1 MKKNYFILLLIGL
14 LFFAPISLFS
24 QVRYS
29 MLREYVSRGNLDA
42 CVQLAILLWN
52 GDGVKQDRQEALALF
67 NQAAD
72 GGNASAFFLLGH
84 VMDAEGNQ
92 EQAFENYKK
101 AADAGLMDAINTVA
115 YRYANGQGTEQSYE
129 MAHQYIDTILNAE
142 TVPNADKAMYYDSKG
157 EFYLMNKEWG
167 KAKEMLDKALEMNP
181 SLASE
186 KTVLYQAF
194 YSEDSELAKE
204 RLAAEMA
211 EANRHAAE
219 WAEEERLKAEEA
231 GAKRIAQEKD
241 NKTEIEA
248 EKNTTE
254 TIAADGVVSQKV
266 DEEHFVEEQN
276 VKEDNNAS
284 EILSERIEP
293 DLLVAEEKKVSDVS
307 PTVKRKEQESVKEK
321 RTRESTSGLV
331 QSVGVSTAG
340 FSEIYFYDDLE
351 NNMVIDVADD
361 RTLFFL
367 DYSIGYQFSSGLRF
381 SLLFEGTILK
391 EFQYDGPYHIEPVTP
406 GVQLAAC
413 AEARYSAVVGKL
425 CPFLAIGIG
434 HSLMGLETNG
444 IDPYYVKIGQ
454 AFRLRGKQCVELS
467 IGYKTIY
474 ATESFSFSVAYS
486 F

>member
-1 MKKNYFILLLIGL
+1 MNTRLIILIYLCFAFSLVSRAQDYLGSWQTSESVNPSTGLIEQLTLKLSDNGDFTLMKLYVTGANTGLCYLTKGQYAVNERTL
-14 LFFAPISLFS
+14 LFNYNGGGGI
-24 QVRYS
+24 
-29 MLREYVSRGNLDA
+29 MLK
-42 CVQLAILLWN
+42 I
-52 GDGVKQDRQEALALF
+52 GDELYPCWDNHYQHV
-67 NQAAD
+67 
-72 GGNASAFFLLGH
+72 FL
-84 VMDAEGNQ
+84 
-92 EQAFENYKK
+92 
-101 AADAGLMDAINTVA
+101 
-115 YRYANGQGTEQSYE
+115 ANGIKVNDLLVAGRAYHKTLPELTEITLSDKSHLE
-129 MAHQYIDTILNAE
+129 TTEWKMVPIDKQVAKTE
-142 TVPNADKAMYYDSKG
+142 T
-157 EFYLMNKEWG
+157 
-167 KAKEMLDKALEMNP
+167 
-181 SLASE
+181 
-186 KTVLYQAF
+186 
-194 YSEDSELAKE
+194 
-204 RLAAEMA
+204 
-211 EANRHAAE
+211 
-219 WAEEERLKAEEA
+219 
-231 GAKRIAQEKD
+231 D
-241 NKTEIEA
+241 NKTEVEA

-254 TIAADGVVSQKV
+254 NIAADGEVSQKV

-340 FSEIYFYDDLE
+340 FSKIYFYDDLE

>member
-92 EQAFENYKK
+92 EKAFENYKK

-142 TVPNADKAMYYDSKG
+142 TVPDADKAMYYDSKG

-254 TIAADGVVSQKV
+254 TIAADGVVSQKS
-266 DEEHFVEEQN
+266 EENLF
-276 VKEDNNAS
+276 
-284 EILSERIEP
+284 
-293 DLLVAEEKKVSDVS
+293 AEEKTEAEITRATLNNSQSQFVRKGSKLLFADTNQFVTSSDFTNSSAWQQYEKGSLQMNRSNYMFIASGVGLVLGGAGLAMMMGDS
-307 PTVKRKEQESVKEK
+307 DLLYSVGMVGFLSGLAVTSVGAITGLIL
-321 RTRESTSGLV
+321 RTSGKTKIEKAMSTEISGYTSTVSFGLQ
-331 QSVGVSTAG
+331 QSGVGIALN
-340 FSEIYFYDDLE
+340 F
-351 NNMVIDVADD
+351 
-361 RTLFFL
+361 
-367 DYSIGYQFSSGLRF
+367 
-381 SLLFEGTILK
+381 
-391 EFQYDGPYHIEPVTP
+391 
-406 GVQLAAC
+406 
-413 AEARYSAVVGKL
+413 
-425 CPFLAIGIG
+425 
-434 HSLMGLETNG
+434 
-444 IDPYYVKIGQ
+444 
-454 AFRLRGKQCVELS
+454 
-467 IGYKTIY
+467 
-474 ATESFSFSVAYS
+474 
-486 F
+486 